1 MHTVRIGISFDS
13 HSIYAWHLFTSR
25 IFARYSKVLI
35 VASVSRSSWRLP
47 VDTTLQTSQNNL
59 PQALERMPSRSY
71 VCFAKGKAMIVHI
84 CSRMNLLV
92 KFPSWV
98 PRCRACMR
106 VPCFIIP
113 AVPIRRFFKTGVGV
127 CMIFHVFPFTVGSIK
142 QVGPVSS
149 LLHPKCALVVRM
161 LGKQGVKWWPW
172 TDRKV
177 AWRRLDFRLLDVLD
191 VGLRGWRVLAT
202 FAFSRLF
209 SSAEKIDKG
218 LAEKTVKHQRKGET
232 DQSGP
237 WHRWHA
243 FGCIAFWGGCV

>member
-113 AVPIRRFFKTGVGV
+113 AVPIRRFFKTGVG
-127 CMIFHVFPFTVGSIK
+127 CLHDFSCFSFHCGLNQASRAGFEFATPQMCIGCQDAWEAGCQMV
-142 QVGPVSS
+142 
-149 LLHPKCALVVRM
+149 ALNGQKSC
-161 LGKQGVKWWPW
+161 LE
-172 TDRKV
+172 
-177 AWRRLDFRLLDVLD
+177 AFRL
-191 VGLRGWRVLAT
+191 
-202 FAFSRLF
+202 
-209 SSAEKIDKG
+209 
-218 LAEKTVKHQRKGET
+218 
-232 DQSGP
+232 
-237 WHRWHA
+237 
-243 FGCIAFWGGCV
+243 